1 MLNRD
6 LDAEP
11 VTVILEHREVSSAEA
26 RRGFYN
32 VVAGALVGVASLY
45 VVGPQM
51 WAESPVLST
60 VFFGSLIA
68 GCGLGLYYVVR
79 NWRASGDF
87 VCRLDHDQL
96 SCSCPVGGS
105 EVNFTVAV
113 QEIVRVERQEWE
125 SGHDWYLIGRAGQR
139 FCLTSGYLNPADR
152 FVALIRELNPDIVE
166 VVT

>member
-1 MLNRD
+1 M
-6 LDAEP
+6 A
-11 VTVILEHREVSSAEA
+11 VILEHRETSSAEA
-26 RRGFYN
+26 RRGFYS
-32 VVAGALVGVASLY
+32 VVAGALVGVAFLY

-51 WAESPVLST
+51 WAESPFLAS
-60 VFFGSLIA
+60 VFFGSFIT
-68 GCGLGLYYVVR
+68 GCSLGLYYVVR

-96 SCSCPVGGS
+96 SCFCPVGGS

-113 QEIVRVERQEWE
+113 QEIVRVELQELE
-125 SGHDWYLIGRAGQR
+125 GGHDWYLINRAGQR
-139 FCLTSGYLNPADR
+139 VCLTSGYLNPADR

>member
-1 MLNRD
+1 M
-6 LDAEP
+6 
-11 VTVILEHREVSSAEA
+11 TVILEHRETSSAEA
-26 RRGFYN
+26 RRGFYS

-45 VVGPQM
+45 VLGPQM
-51 WAESPVLST
+51 WAESPFLAS

-68 GCGLGLYYVVR
+68 GGSLGLYYVVR
-79 NWRASGDF
+79 NWRASNDF

-96 SCSCPVGGS
+96 SCSCPIGGS
-105 EVNFTVAV
+105 KVNFTVAV

-125 SGHDWYLIGRAGQR
+125 SGHDWYLIDRAGQR
-139 FCLTSGYLNPADR
+139 FCLTSGYLNPADQ